1 MFVMPT
7 TLLDMCVRFVGEVSP
22 EAVLH
27 VISLVETEGVVGAG
41 AGLSGDAAQR
51 YGELVRAW
59 ANSLDQVPPSAVANI
74 LRGAAHAV
82 VSERRKQSVELVWS
96 GPAVHSSTLRSTGP
110 ALLELIMGA
119 TESIYLVTFAAY
131 RVPKIAEAIA
141 VAVDRGVRV
150 VFVLENDAV
159 SGGKVGFDPLP
170 HLRSRSLRE
179 PMVYVWPV
187 NERSRD
193 TRGRYGTLHAKF
205 AVADRCRLLVS
216 SANLTENAL
225 DQNIELGVLLTGGT
239 APEEAATNIDALI
252 RLQILQRLTDCA
264 SQ

>member
-1 MFVMPT
+1 M
-7 TLLDMCVRFVGEVSP
+7 
-22 EAVLH
+22 
-27 VISLVETEGVVGAG
+27 GAG

-59 ANSLDQVPPSAVANI
+59 GSSLDPVPPSDVANM

-82 VSERRKQSVELVWS
+82 ASERRKQSVELVWS
-96 GPAVHSSTLRSTGP
+96 GPTVPSSTLRSTRP
-110 ALLELIMGA
+110 ALLELIKCA

-131 RVPKIAEAIA
+131 KVPEIAEAIA
-141 VAVDRGVRV
+141 DAVDRGVRV

-170 HLRSRSLRE
+170 HLRGRSIGE

-193 TRGRYGTLHAKF
+193 ARGRYGTLHAKF
-205 AVADRCRLLVS
+205 AVADRCRLLIS
-216 SANLTENAL
+216 SANLTESAL
-225 DQNIELGVLLTGGT
+225 DLNIELGVLLTGGT
-239 APEEAATNIDALI
+239 APKEAVSNIDALI
-252 RLQILQRLTDCA
+252 RLKILQRLATYTGG
-264 SQ
+264 